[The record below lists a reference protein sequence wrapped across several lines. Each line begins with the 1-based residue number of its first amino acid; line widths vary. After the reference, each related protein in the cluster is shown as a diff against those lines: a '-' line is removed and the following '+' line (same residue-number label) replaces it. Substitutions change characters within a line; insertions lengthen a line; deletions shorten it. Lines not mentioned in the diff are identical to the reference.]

1 MLSDFK
7 ERRHNS
13 DDEKSHYELREVKRA
28 IPNQHILLSVLIV
41 IIAVILF
48 STAYASGDD
57 PFEGMD
63 MSLLSY
69 KRIHYQPIRF
79 LGRFKFI
86 VGKKALQMSRDSIWK
101 VDSADFISALTDF
114 DGAIQ

>member
-13 DDEKSHYELREVKRA
+13 DDEKSHYELWEVKRA

-57 PFEGMD
+57 PFEGMQN
-63 MSLLSY
+63 Y
-69 KRIHYQPIRF
+69 YERQY
-79 LGRFKFI
+79 
-86 VGKKALQMSRDSIWK
+86 K
-101 VDSADFISALTDF
+101 VDRDFIADESTLISLNIWTINF
-114 DGAIQ
+114 QL